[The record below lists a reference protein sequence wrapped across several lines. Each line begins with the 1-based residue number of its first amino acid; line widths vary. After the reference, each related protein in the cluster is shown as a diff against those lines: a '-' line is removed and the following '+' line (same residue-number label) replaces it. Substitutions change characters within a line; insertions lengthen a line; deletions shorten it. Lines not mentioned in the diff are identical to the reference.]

1 MNKINTKNV
10 MWIIAIVQFLM
21 GIGSLMTGQATAESS
36 WGKANILQM
45 SHDKFY
51 EQGYG
56 FAFISIGILALGIAM
71 YTSGKA
77 QAKLTLMY
85 ALGTI
90 VFLGGFWIMAAS
102 NEETYT
108 IGVAY
113 WLPGVVLTVLAG
125 IAGQQGLKSAE

>member
-1 MNKINTKNV
+1 MNKLNTKNV

-21 GIGSLMTGQATAESS
+21 GIGSLMTGQATAEAS
-36 WGKANILQM
+36 WGKENILQM

-56 FAFISIGILALGIAM
+56 FAFIAIGILALGIAM

-102 NEETYT
+102 NEDTYT

-113 WLPGVVLTVLAG
+113 WLPGVILTVLAG
-125 IAGQQGLKSAE
+125 IVGQQGLKSAD